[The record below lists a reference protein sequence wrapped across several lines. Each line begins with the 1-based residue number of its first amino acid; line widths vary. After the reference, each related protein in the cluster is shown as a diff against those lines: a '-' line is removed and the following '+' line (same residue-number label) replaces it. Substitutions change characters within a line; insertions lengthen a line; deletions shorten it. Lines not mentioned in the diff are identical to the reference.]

1 MPHSPTARRH
11 DRLRAALRVVLAL
24 VLLAA
29 LVVGVPYL
37 LLSLGTVPAHLPTLT
52 SARHALLTQDDS
64 GTSLVATMTLA
75 AWLAWLWL
83 TIPVLIEAV
92 SVLARRTTPRLP
104 GMATGQRLAGYLIAS
119 LLLAAPA
126 ATASAADLTAAPTA
140 TAPHSPTKAADL
152 TSDSPSAS
160 HHQPG
165 AAAATT
171 ATASALETAEYTVG
185 AAGTT
190 WWELAE
196 QLLGDG
202 TRYPELRNINPDVP
216 ATQSL
221 LTEGTT
227 LHIPVAHTSTAPL
240 QTIEPAAYAQAA
252 VSVTAH
258 EDPGVDDSDHHG
270 TYTVRSGDSL
280 SRIAQR
286 ELGDADRW
294 PDLYAAS
301 KGRSQPDGL
310 PRITDPDL
318 IYPGQTVTLPHATQ
332 PAHPGAGTG
341 GGREDKEPDHEESA
355 PPVRDHNSPA
365 APRADGPEG
374 SSAATPG
381 APPTTG
387 HSAPTTRGSGPSAA
401 PSSTAQPDNNPLPEN
416 SSHPTSTPPADSPSR
431 TAELRTALGAF
442 ALLAAAVTG
451 ALGTRRLLQ
460 RRRRKVGETIAIAE
474 APSPAAAQLAQL
486 AEPPI
491 APRFDRALRTLAA
504 HADKAEQPLPELRA
518 ARLGPKTVSVQPVD
532 EDAEPTLPFTAAA
545 EGWWVLPDDAE
556 LLTTEQAGDVTP
568 PYPAFV
574 TIGADEATG
583 DVILLNLAAD
593 RVILLDG
600 TEEDIRQV
608 CRALV
613 LELGMSAWSDRLE
626 IVTVGFAEEL
636 THLLPT
642 LRIGHKRQ
650 PAHALRDLA
659 DWLLASVQ
667 LPDDCDQPYLLVC
680 ATSLDADTAWQLAE
694 ILDKA
699 GELPALLIAPAEH
712 AARHFPQAPIL
723 DAAATTGQPLDGTD
737 VTVVLQHIDDAAYQ
751 QITTDLEISGQP
763 PHPAEGAWQN
773 VPTEPAG
780 PPAKAKAKAPSSTR
794 PPVTDAEPETS
805 GTAGSGPADL
815 DVFPALVSATAKTT
829 TAQPP
834 SEKEP
839 ARPEPESASAALPA
853 RADAAGRTAGH
864 RQPGPFLSVLGPVQI
879 NTGAGSSHGPRE
891 SQLAALLH
899 FKPGR
904 SADTLCTD
912 MDPLTPWTRRTLNT
926 RMGDLRRALGDD
938 PDGNPYI
945 PRRSAIEDPY
955 AISPNVA
962 CDWDEFTELAEQALR
977 DGPSAVARLE
987 DALGMVRGKPFGAQ
1001 PLPWAEPYAQEMV
1014 TRIIDVAHSV
1024 AQWRMLEGPGRDLA
1038 AARQA
1043 VAIGLEV
1050 DDSAELLYRDWFRI
1064 EHASSN
1070 RSGLHTAISRL
1081 QQVNRS
1087 IDAPLEDE
1095 TQHLIHTLLASPA
1108 ELSAVLGSAMSLT

>member
-1 MPHSPTARRH
+1 MLS
-11 DRLRAALRVVLAL
+11 L
-24 VLLAA
+24 VALAA
-29 LVVGVPYL
+29 LVVGVPSVL
-37 LLSLGTVPAHLPTLT
+37 LWLGTVPAHLPTL
-52 SARHALLTQDDS
+52 ADVREALLSQDDS

-75 AWLAWLWL
+75 AWAAWLWL

-104 GMATGQRLAGYLIAS
+104 GMATGQRLAGYLITG

-126 ATASAADLTAAPTA
+126 AAASAADLTAGPAA
-140 TAPHSPTKAADL
+140 TAPHAPTKAADL
-152 TSDSPSAS
+152 NSDSPSAG
-160 HHQPG
+160 HHRTG
-165 AAAATT
+165 AAAAMT
-171 ATASALETAEYTVG
+171 ATTSAPETAEYTVG
-185 AAGTT
+185 AGGTT

-196 QLLGDG
+196 QLFGDG
-202 TRYPELRNINPDVP
+202 ARYPELRTINPDVP

-221 LTEGTT
+221 LPEGTT
-227 LHIPVAHTSTAPL
+227 LHIPAAHSPAAARQ
-240 QTIEPAAYAQAA
+240 QTIEPAAYTQPAAPDTAQKD
-252 VSVTAH
+252 T
-258 EDPGVDDSDHHG
+258 GVDDSHHYG
-270 TYTVRSGDSL
+270 TYTVHSGDSL

-286 ELGDADRW
+286 QLGDADRW

-301 KGRSQPDGL
+301 EGRSQPDGL

-332 PAHPGAGTG
+332 PAHSGAATG
-341 GGREDKEPDHEESA
+341 QSRQNNEPDHEEPA
-355 PPVRDHNSPA
+355 PPVREHSSSPA
-365 APRADGPEG
+365 TPKADGPAG
-374 SSAATPG
+374 SVATPG
-381 APPTTG
+381 TPPVTE
-387 HSAPTTRGSGPSAA
+387 HSERTTRDADPSAT
-401 PSSTAQPDNNPLPEN
+401 PSGTAQPDDGSRPA
-416 SSHPTSTPPADSPSR
+416 TVPPADSSSR
-431 TAELRTALGAF
+431 TGELRTTLGAF

-486 AEPPI
+486 AEPPA
-491 APRFDRALRTLAA
+491 APRFDRALRTLAD
-504 HADKAEQPLPELRA
+504 HADRTEQPLPELRA
-518 ARLGPKTVSVQPVD
+518 ARLGPNTLSVQPVD
-532 EDAEPTLPFTAAA
+532 EDAGPMLPFTAAA

-556 LLTTEQAGDVTP
+556 LLTTEQALDVTP

-583 DVILLNLAAD
+583 DVILLNLAAV
-593 RVILLDG
+593 RAVLLDG
-600 TEEDIRQV
+600 TEDDIRQV

-613 LELGMSAWSDRLE
+613 LELAMSAWADRLE
-626 IVTVGFAEEL
+626 IVTVGFVEEL

-642 LRIGHKRQ
+642 MRIGHKRQ

-667 LPDDCDQPYLLVC
+667 LPDDTDQPYLLVC

-694 ILDKA
+694 MLDKA
-699 GELPALLIAPAEH
+699 GELPALLIAPADH
-712 AARHFPQAPIL
+712 AARHFAQAPIL
-723 DAAATTGQPLDGTD
+723 DAAATTAQPLDGTD
-737 VTVVLQHIDDAAYQ
+737 ITVVLQHIDDAAYQ
-751 QITTDLEISGQP
+751 QIITDLEISSQP
-763 PHPAEGAWQN
+763 PHPAEGGWQN
-773 VPTEPAG
+773 VPTEPAD
-780 PPAKAKAKAPSSTR
+780 PPAKAKASSSSRIRPPVAAVLPEPSST
-794 PPVTDAEPETS
+794 T
-805 GTAGSGPADL
+805 GSGPADL
-815 DVFPALVSATAKTT
+815 DVFPALLSATAKTT
-829 TAQPP
+829 TAQQPP
-834 SEKEP
+834 DQSAPAPPEP
-839 ARPEPESASAALPA
+839 APASTRLPT
-853 RADAAGRTAGH
+853 RADAAGRPAGH

-879 NTGAGSSHGPRE
+879 SSGAGSSHGPRE

-904 SADTLCTD
+904 GADTLCTD

-955 AISPNVA
+955 AISPNVL
-962 CDWDEFTELAEQALR
+962 CDWDGFKDLAEQALR

-987 DALGMVRGKPFGAQ
+987 DALGMVRGRPFGAQ

-1043 VAIGLEV
+1043 VAVGLEV
-1050 DDSAELLYRDWFRI
+1050 DGSAELLYRDWFRI
-1064 EHASSN
+1064 EHASGN

-1087 IDAPLEDE
+1087 IDASQEDE
-1095 TQHLIHTLLASPA
+1095 TQHLIHSLLASPA
-1108 ELSAVLGSAMSLT
+1108 ELSAVV